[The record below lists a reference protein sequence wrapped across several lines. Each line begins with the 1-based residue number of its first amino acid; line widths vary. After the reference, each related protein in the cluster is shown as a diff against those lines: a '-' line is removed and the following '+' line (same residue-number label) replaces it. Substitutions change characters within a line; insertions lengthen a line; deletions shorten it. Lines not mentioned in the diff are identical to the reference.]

1 MLLLPCVTHF
11 FRDSIQLLIHWYSS
25 LFTIVN
31 YSLNLQSYSNYSICA
46 RVVSFIHF
54 QFYFIDRTAVAHGGA
69 TSTFGWT
76 IHPKRKESKGQSRK
90 DRILFFH
97 SFNTTMNTWH
107 NAVLAG
113 TPLLW
118 PSSCKQAAQPSSELV
133 EWPSLGYWLSI
144 VSRTVLKKKKRE
156 KSQWRHDDKEQLLQS
171 RIFNAISYSERGYSF
186 CETTHGFYILT
197 YPMNHCLE
205 LCSWK
210 VLIVF
215 VGKKTQNNFVDQC
228 PTPMSCIV
236 RWSCKIL

>member
-144 VSRTVLKKKKRE
+144 VSRTVLKKKRE
-156 KSQWRHDDKEQLLQS
+156 KKVSDVMMTK
-171 RIFNAISYSERGYSF
+171 NSF
-186 CETTHGFYILT
+186 CSHVSSMQSLTLKEVIHFVRRLMDSTYLHTPWTTAWNCVVEKY
-197 YPMNHCLE
+197 
-205 LCSWK
+205 S
-210 VLIVF
+210 
-215 VGKKTQNNFVDQC
+215 
-228 PTPMSCIV
+228 
-236 RWSCKIL
+236 